1 MYAVVQTGSKL
12 ARSACGRSRTTRAAV
27 RCESAGVATPRIP
40 APTADLRN
48 ALRRMFPPRVTGAG
62 ASRSMRGEAARHRRR
77 AAPSYRLAHAPEER
91 QRSLRDA
98 GQTLAPRVVAQVPAD
113 RGVDHVVEEGLVEP
127 ARGSISII
135 ERRRIRPGGD
145 RRF

>member
-12 ARSACGRSRTTRAAV
+12 ARSACGTSRTTRAAA

-48 ALRRMFPPRVTGAG
+48 ALRCMFPPRVTGAG
-62 ASRSMRGEAARHRRR
+62 ASRSMRGEAARHRSG

-98 GQTLAPRVVAQVPAD
+98 GQTLLATRMAPGPTVP
-113 RGVDHVVEEGLVEP
+113 GVDHVVEEGLVEP
-127 ARGSISII
+127 ARGSFFII
-135 ERRRIRPGGD
+135 ERRR
-145 RRF
+145 